1 MRILLIHSDY
11 LKYKT
16 KSKTR
21 IAEKIEDDKK
31 EGLYENA
38 LVVFT
43 AVEKEDEADMD
54 TVVENAVNEIE
65 DVFGKVGAKLVAIY
79 PYAHLSSSLS
89 SPDAAKKILTSMET
103 KLDENGVNVVRVPF
117 GWYKSFEV
125 SCKGHPLSELSRT
138 ITTEKKVDEV
148 NIEQIIPEVAKSEFY
163 ILHDGEIIDTEKFVY
178 AEDDLKKLVDY
189 ELGRMKSSGEE
200 PPHVKLMR
208 EKSLA
213 DYEPSAD
220 IGHLRW
226 YPKGRLIRDLLS
238 DYVYNLVTER
248 GAMPVETPIMYDL
261 ADDAIRV
268 HAEKFGERQYRMAT
282 KNKELMLRYAC
293 CFGAFRVLSD
303 SFLTWKNLPVGIY
316 ELSTYSFRLEK
327 KGEVVGLKRLRGFT
341 MPDLHTVCVDI
352 DQAMV
357 EFDKQITMCKQ
368 TGVDLDVNYEVIMRA
383 TREFLDENK
392 DWIYAAANKIG
403 KPVLLEI
410 LPERKHYWVAK
421 MDFAAIDYLGRPIEN
436 PTIQID
442 VESGERFGITYINSE
457 EEEINPI
464 IIHCSPT
471 GSIERVICSLLE
483 KSAIDR
489 KDKPP
494 MLPVWLIPTQV
505 RIIPI
510 AERHIKKSEEIA
522 QLLRNQNIR
531 VDIDDKHE
539 TVGKKIRNA
548 GGEWAPYVIVIGD
561 KELNE
566 GPITVNVRET
576 NEKLSMKM
584 EDLIEKIHD
593 QTKGMPFR
601 KLPLPVKLANRVSF

>member
-1 MRILLIHSDY
+1 MIS
-11 LKYKT
+11 
-16 KSKTR
+16 
-21 IAEKIEDDKK
+21 
-31 EGLYENA
+31 
-38 LVVFT
+38 
-43 AVEKEDEADMD
+43 
-54 TVVENAVNEIE
+54 
-65 DVFGKVGAKLVAIY
+65 
-79 PYAHLSSSLS
+79 
-89 SPDAAKKILTSMET
+89 
-103 KLDENGVNVVRVPF
+103 
-117 GWYKSFEV
+117 
-125 SCKGHPLSELSRT
+125 
-138 ITTEKKVDEV
+138 
-148 NIEQIIPEVAKSEFY
+148 
-163 ILHDGEIIDTEKFVY
+163 
-178 AEDDLKKLVDY
+178 
-189 ELGRMKSSGEE
+189 
-200 PPHVKLMR
+200 
-208 EKSLA
+208 
-213 DYEPSAD
+213 
-220 IGHLRW
+220 
-226 YPKGRLIRDLLS
+226 
-238 DYVYNLVTER
+238 
-248 GAMPVETPIMYDL
+248 

-303 SFLTWKNLPVGIY
+303 SFLTWKNLPIGIY

-341 MPDLHTVCVDI
+341 MPDLHTVCVDM

-368 TGVDLDVNYEVIMRA
+368 TGIDLDVNYEVIMRA
-383 TREFLDENK
+383 TQEFLDENE
-392 DWIYAAANKIG
+392 DWIYAAADKIG

-442 VESGERFGITYINSE
+442 VESGERFGITYINAE

-483 KSAIDR
+483 KSAVD
-489 KDKPP
+489 KKNKPP

-510 AERHIKKSEEIA
+510 AERHIEKSEEIA

-531 VDIDDKHE
+531 VDIDDRHE

-561 KELNE
+561 KELGE
-566 GPITVNVRET
+566 GPMTVNVRET

-584 EDLIEKIHD
+584 EDFVQKIHD

>member
-89 SPDAAKKILTSMET
+89 SPDAAKKILTNMEE
-103 KLDENGVNVVRVPF
+103 KLDEEGINVVRVPF

-148 NIEQIIPEVAKSEFY
+148 NKEQLTLEVPKSEFY
-163 ILHDGEIIDTEKFVY
+163 ILHDGKIMDTEKFVY
-178 AEDDLKKLVDY
+178 DENDLKKLVDY

-268 HAEKFGERQYRMAT
+268 HAEKFGERQYRLAT

-357 EFDKQITMCKQ
+357 EFDKQISMCKQ

-383 TREFLDENK
+383 TKEFLDENE

-510 AERHIKKSEEIA
+510 AERHIEKSEEIA

-531 VDIDDKHE
+531 VDIDDRHE

-566 GPITVNVRET
+566 GPLTVNVRET

-584 EDLIEKIHD
+584 GDLIQKIHD
-593 QTKGMPFR
+593 QTEGMPFR